1 MLPSILTSLKEIE
14 AKHSMSDARECYRH
28 HRQNFAK
35 KKGKKTHFATPQL
48 VWRWLAWVFS
58 RKQQQQKKNKKQKIR
73 FQFSPIVV
81 RYDFAWIHHIH
92 ATLKSEI
99 GIRAQSSS
107 LSRSS
112 HSVQKLIFSRV
123 LNVDIP
129 FVRLLLLSLAR
140 SVHGFFV

>member
-14 AKHSMSDARECYRH
+14 AKHSMSDVRECYRH

-35 KKGKKTHFATPQL
+35 KKGKKHISQHHNWSDVKFG
-48 VWRWLAWVFS
+48 S
-58 RKQQQQKKNKKQKIR
+58 RESSVENSSNKKKQKIR